1 MSTQAETGL
10 TAAFNALTEGNPR
23 KAKAVLEHTLSNDL
37 ENGEVIFALKCANF
51 WCVILEEAQ
60 LTETA
65 YRKGEMLLA
74 QWKRFTAFIG
84 EEAKRHEQAVYAVKK
99 GVFSL
104 ALENYQRM
112 LNEKNKTLKAE
123 MLYKTGLC
131 HKLLGNYETA
141 IRFFQDA
148 NTLQPNSAD
157 IFAKLADCYALC
169 GEEKTAKVLF
179 REAFFIEP
187 QQVDNSFLESE
198 LFCRLAERTQ
208 KAGYSGQALQE
219 WLPVYGVLYGVFN
232 IKRELRALEAGK
244 LKQAVFALENE
255 LKEAESQTEL
265 LVPRLINHYFW
276 LIDHYNTTNSERAR
290 INETLLKIKL
300 LDSSIY
306 DMYTV

>member
-65 YRKGEMLLA
+65 YRKGEMRLE

-157 IFAKLADCYALC
+157 IFAELADCYALC

>member
-65 YRKGEMLLA
+65 YRKGEMLLE

-157 IFAKLADCYALC
+157 IFAELADCYALC

-244 LKQAVFALENE
+244 LKQRC
-255 LKEAESQTEL
+255 L
-265 LVPRLINHYFW
+265 LW
-276 LIDHYNTTNSERAR
+276 KTN
-290 INETLLKIKL
+290 
-300 LDSSIY
+300 
-306 DMYTV
+306 

>member
-65 YRKGEMLLA
+65 YRKGEMLLE

-148 NTLQPNSAD
+148 NTVQPNSAD
-157 IFAKLADCYALC
+157 IFAELADCYALC